1 MTLTPDV
8 TGTIAVTVLPQL
20 YSDTAGPQTALF
32 RGDMLGITER
42 AETMAQK
49 GLACLGESASP
60 AESG

>member
-32 RGDMLGITER
+32 RGDMLGITESR
-42 AETMAQK
+42 KDGTEVTGM
-49 GLACLGESASP
+49 P
-60 AESG
+60 R